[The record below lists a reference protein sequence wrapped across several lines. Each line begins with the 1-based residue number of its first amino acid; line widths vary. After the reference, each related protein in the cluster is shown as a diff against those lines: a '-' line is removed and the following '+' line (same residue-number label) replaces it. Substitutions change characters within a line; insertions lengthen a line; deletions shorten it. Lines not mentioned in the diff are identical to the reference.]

1 MGKEIL
7 KLSSPIKVNGE
18 TIKKF
23 EYDVQRL
30 TVNDILT
37 ANKNKLRALG
47 NVDTSQKVAE
57 LDADLHFYVGMQA
70 IIKLN
75 PSVDVSDLN
84 NLSGCDAYKL
94 MQIGRS
100 FFRADSLEEESN
112 ISEEQSAPTQ
122 DDTIAQSSK

>member
-1 MGKEIL
+1 MGKEVL

-75 PSVDVSDLN
+75 PSVDVMDLN

-122 DDTIAQSSK
+122 EDTTVQSSK

>member
-1 MGKEIL
+1 MSKEVL

-122 DDTIAQSSK
+122 EDTTVQSSN

>member
-1 MGKEIL
+1 MSKEVL
-7 KLSSPIKVNGE
+7 NLSSPIKVNGE
-18 TIKKF
+18 IIKKF

-100 FFRADSLEEESN
+100 FFRVDSLEEELN
-112 ISEEQSAPTQ
+112 TSEEQSVPTQ
-122 DDTIAQSSK
+122 EDITVQKSK

>member
-1 MGKEIL
+1 MSKEVL

-122 DDTIAQSSK
+122 EDTTVQSSK

>member
-1 MGKEIL
+1 MGKEVL

-75 PSVDVSDLN
+75 PSVDVMDLN

>member
-1 MGKEIL
+1 MSKEIL
-7 KLSSPIKVNGE
+7 KLNSPIKVNGE
-18 TIKKF
+18 TIKQF

-30 TVNDILT
+30 TASDILT

-57 LDADLHFYVGMQA
+57 LDTDLHFYVGMQA

-84 NLSGCDAYKL
+84 NLSGGDAYKL

-100 FFRADSLEEESN
+100 FFRPDSSAEES
-112 ISEEQSAPTQ
+112 T
-122 DDTIAQSSK
+122 SSKELSVNTQEDTTAQNSK

>member
-1 MGKEIL
+1 MSKEVL

-18 TIKKF
+18 TIKQF

-100 FFRADSLEEESN
+100 FFRADSLEENSN
-112 ISEEQSAPTQ
+112 TSEEQPAPMQ
-122 DDTIAQSSK
+122 EDTTVQSSK

>member
-1 MGKEIL
+1 MSKEVL

-112 ISEEQSAPTQ
+112 TSEEQSAPTQ
-122 DDTIAQSSK
+122 EDTTVQSSK

>member
-1 MGKEIL
+1 MGKEVL

>member
-1 MGKEIL
+1 MSKEVL

-75 PSVDVSDLN
+75 PSVDVTDLN

-112 ISEEQSAPTQ
+112 ISGEQSAPTQ
-122 DDTIAQSSK
+122 EDTIVQSSK